1 MLAKNPG
8 ALDALCEAAKK
19 LIEAFRL
26 ANFDTHASNLVG
38 DVVQR
43 RLRGGRQDT
52 KTSRQHVT
60 ARGSIRYFAGN
71 LPAGGRDAIVRTT
84 TPAALAHPRIVK
96 GLPGV
101 AVSTV
106 QGIAVQPGV
115 PHSAHLTSIAL
126 PPVAAGQARVRTLV
140 GGICGTDR
148 EIIEAKFGAPPAGQ
162 RALVIGHEVL
172 GVVEEIGAEVV
183 GLAVGD
189 LVTATVRRPCPC
201 PPCQAGQSDFCETLT
216 YNERGILRLHGY
228 WCEEWVEDVA
238 YLVRVPRELGDLG
251 VLLEPMTIAE
261 KALRQAEAIQRR
273 LPTWRARTALVYGGG
288 PIGVLAALV
297 LRARDIDVVVFDLKD
312 AGAPNA
318 EVVTAAGGRWVSL
331 EGTTA
336 QDAARDLPPLDLV
349 IECTGRAEPVFASME
364 LLANNGVLAAI
375 SITGMGREATIPAD
389 RINLEFVLGNKVLV
403 GCVNAHRDDFTA
415 ALADLQTIEARWPGL
430 IGQVVTHR
438 YDALD
443 PATLEHLTHP
453 APGGIKGVLRF
464 GGLA

>member
-1 MLAKNPG
+1 M
-8 ALDALCEAAKK
+8 AA
-19 LIEAFRL
+19 
-26 ANFDTHASNLVG
+26 
-38 DVVQR
+38 
-43 RLRGGRQDT
+43 
-52 KTSRQHVT
+52 
-60 ARGSIRYFAGN
+60 
-71 LPAGGRDAIVRTT
+71 
-84 TPAALAHPRIVK
+84 
-96 GLPGV
+96 
-101 AVSTV
+101 STV

-115 PHSAHLTSIAL
+115 PHSAHHTSIAL
-126 PPVAAGQARVRTLV
+126 PSVAVGQARVRTLV

-148 EIIEAKFGAPPAGQ
+148 EIIEAKFGAPPAGE

-172 GVVEEIGAEVV
+172 GVVEEIGAQVV

-273 LPTWRARTALVYGGG
+273 LPTWRVRTALVYGGG

-297 LRARDIDVVVFDLKD
+297 LRARDIEVVVFDLKD
-312 AGAPNA
+312 GDAPNA
-318 EVVTAAGGRWVSL
+318 QVVTAAGGRWVSL
-331 EGTTA
+331 EGTTP

-415 ALADLQTIEARWPGL
+415 ALADLQTIETRWPGL

-464 GGLA
+464 GALA